1 MTDKEILAELKTAYL
16 NLEDIIDN
24 SDLTQINKSM
34 RKGLIS
40 AQVEL
45 MDIYEKLWN
54 ETQEDITIKGEND
67 LTIGKQ
73 IYTDYY
79 DVGNDEYISKTEIIK
94 NGKEYAWWEDYDFLL
109 K

>member
-1 MTDKEILAELKTAYL
+1 MTDKEILAELKISYE
-16 NLEDIIDN
+16 NLQDIIDN
-24 SDLTQINKSM
+24 SDLSQINKSM
-34 RKGLIS
+34 RKELTS

-45 MDIYEKLWN
+45 MDIYEELWN
-54 ETQEDITIKGEND
+54 ETQEDITIKGEDD

-79 DVGNDEYISKTEIIK
+79 DVGNDEYISKVEIIK
-94 NGKEYAWWEDYDFLL
+94 NGKEYEWWNDYEFLV

>member
-1 MTDKEILAELKTAYL
+1 MTDKEILAELKISYE
-16 NLEDIIDN
+16 NLQDIIDN

-34 RKGLIS
+34 LKELVS
-40 AQVEL
+40 AQNKL
-45 MDIYEKLWN
+45 IDIYEELWN
-54 ETQEDITIKGEND
+54 ETQEDITIKGEDD

-94 NGKEYAWWEDYDFLL
+94 NGKEYEWWNDYEFLL